1 MSFFASSLFNHCTDF
16 NSSKDSLKKE
26 INFIFAYFI
35 TFLFEIKV
43 DILYNESMM
52 ISYLFENPILFFILV
67 VCLVISIT
75 IHEFFH
81 AYMAFKL
88 GDSTPK
94 LQGRV
99 TLNPVSHVDP
109 LGLVALMFLGF
120 GWGRPVEYDIY
131 NLRNPKRDVL
141 LISFVGPLSN
151 LVLAFICFIII
162 NFFGD
167 FGFLQVLLQ
176 LNLVLFV
183 FNLIPV
189 FPLDGFNVVRGLL
202 PYQLAYRWGELEQY
216 GIFILIGMILFNI
229 PSLLINQTVPLI
241 LSLFNFLI

>member
-1 MSFFASSLFNHCTDF
+1 
-16 NSSKDSLKKE
+16 
-26 INFIFAYFI
+26 
-35 TFLFEIKV
+35 
-43 DILYNESMM
+43 
-52 ISYLFENPILFFILV
+52 
-67 VCLVISIT
+67 
-75 IHEFFH
+75 
-81 AYMAFKL
+81 MAFKL

-109 LGLVALMFLGF
+109 LGLIALMFLGF

-216 GIFILIGMILFNI
+216 GIFILIGMIIFNI

>member
-1 MSFFASSLFNHCTDF
+1 
-16 NSSKDSLKKE
+16 
-26 INFIFAYFI
+26 
-35 TFLFEIKV
+35 
-43 DILYNESMM
+43 MM
-52 ISYLFENPILFFILV
+52 ISYLLENPFLFFVLLI
-67 VCLVISIT
+67 CLVISIS

-81 AYMAFKL
+81 AFAAFKL

-99 TLNPVSHVDP
+99 TLNPVSHIDP
-109 LGLVALMFLGF
+109 LGLAAIVFFGF

-141 LISFVGPLSN
+141 IISVVGPLSN
-151 LVLAFICFIII
+151 LVLAFLCFLIIS
-162 NFFGD
+162 FFGD
-167 FGFLQVLLQ
+167 LGFLKILLQ

-202 PYQLAYRWGELEQY
+202 PYNLAYRWGELEPY
-216 GIFILIGMILFNI
+216 GIFILIGMLVFNI
-229 PSLLINQTVPLI
+229 PSYLINQTVPVILGMFNLLI
-241 LSLFNFLI
+241 

>member
-1 MSFFASSLFNHCTDF
+1 
-16 NSSKDSLKKE
+16 
-26 INFIFAYFI
+26 
-35 TFLFEIKV
+35 
-43 DILYNESMM
+43 MM
-52 ISYLFENPILFFILV
+52 ISYLLENPFLFFVLL

-81 AYMAFKL
+81 AYAAFKL

-99 TLNPVSHVDP
+99 TLNPVSHIDP
-109 LGLVALMFLGF
+109 LGLAAIIFFGF

-131 NLRNPKRDVL
+131 NLRSPKRDVL
-141 LISFVGPLSN
+141 IISIVGPLSN
-151 LVLAFICFIII
+151 LVLAFLCFLAIK
-162 NFFGD
+162 FYGD
-167 FGFLQVLLQ
+167 LGFLQVLLQ

-202 PYQLAYRWGELEQY
+202 PYNLAYRWGELEQY
-216 GIFILIGMILFNI
+216 GIFILIGMIIFNI
-229 PSLLINQTVPLI
+229 PSYLINQTVPAILGMFNLLI
-241 LSLFNFLI
+241 

>member
-1 MSFFASSLFNHCTDF
+1 M
-16 NSSKDSLKKE
+16 
-26 INFIFAYFI
+26 I
-35 TFLFEIKV
+35 T
-43 DILYNESMM
+43 
-52 ISYLFENPILFFILV
+52 YLFENPLLFLV
-67 VCLVISIT
+67 LLISLVISIT

-81 AYMAFKL
+81 AFAAFKL

-109 LGLVALMFLGF
+109 LGLAALIFFGF

-131 NLRNPKRDVL
+131 NLRSPKRDVL
-141 LISFVGPLSN
+141 LISIVGPLSN
-151 LVLAFICFIII
+151 LVLAFLCFLVIK
-162 NFFGD
+162 FFGD

-202 PYQLAYRWGELEQY
+202 PYRLAYKWGELEPY
-216 GIFILIGMILFNI
+216 GIFILIGMIVFNI
-229 PSLLINQTVPLI
+229 PSYLINQAVPLI
-241 LSLFNFLI
+241 LGIFNLLI

>member
-1 MSFFASSLFNHCTDF
+1 M
-16 NSSKDSLKKE
+16 
-26 INFIFAYFI
+26 I
-35 TFLFEIKV
+35 T
-43 DILYNESMM
+43 
-52 ISYLFENPILFFILV
+52 YLFENPLLFFVLLIS
-67 VCLVISIT
+67 LVISIT

-81 AYMAFKL
+81 AFAAFKL

-109 LGLVALMFLGF
+109 LGLAALIFFGF

-131 NLRNPKRDVL
+131 NLRSPKRDVL
-141 LISFVGPLSN
+141 LISIVGPLSN
-151 LVLAFICFIII
+151 LVLAFLCFLVIK
-162 NFFGD
+162 FFGD

-202 PYQLAYRWGELEQY
+202 PYRLAYKWGELEPY
-216 GIFILIGMILFNI
+216 GIFILIGMIVFNI
-229 PSLLINQTVPLI
+229 PSYLINQAVPLI
-241 LSLFNFLI
+241 LGIFNLLI

>member
-1 MSFFASSLFNHCTDF
+1 
-16 NSSKDSLKKE
+16 
-26 INFIFAYFI
+26 
-35 TFLFEIKV
+35 
-43 DILYNESMM
+43 MM
-52 ISYLFENPILFFILV
+52 ISYLLENPFLFFVLLI
-67 VCLVISIT
+67 CLVISIS

-81 AYMAFKL
+81 AFAAFKL

-99 TLNPVSHVDP
+99 TLNPVSHIDP
-109 LGLVALMFLGF
+109 LGLAAIVFFGF

-141 LISFVGPLSN
+141 IISIVGPLSN
-151 LVLAFICFIII
+151 LVLAFLCFLIIS
-162 NFFGD
+162 FFGD
-167 FGFLQVLLQ
+167 LGFLKILLQ

-202 PYQLAYRWGELEQY
+202 PYNLAYRWGELEPY
-216 GIFILIGMILFNI
+216 GIFILIGMLVFNI
-229 PSLLINQTVPLI
+229 PSYLINQTVPVILGMFNLLI
-241 LSLFNFLI
+241 

>member
-1 MSFFASSLFNHCTDF
+1 
-16 NSSKDSLKKE
+16 
-26 INFIFAYFI
+26 
-35 TFLFEIKV
+35 
-43 DILYNESMM
+43 MM
-52 ISYLFENPILFFILV
+52 ISYLLENPFLFFVLLI
-67 VCLVISIT
+67 CLVISIS

-81 AYMAFKL
+81 AFAAFKL

-99 TLNPVSHVDP
+99 TLNPVSHIDP
-109 LGLVALMFLGF
+109 LGLAAIVFFGF

-141 LISFVGPLSN
+141 IISIVGPLSN
-151 LVLAFICFIII
+151 LVLAFLCFLIIS
-162 NFFGD
+162 FFGD
-167 FGFLQVLLQ
+167 LGFLKILLQ

-202 PYQLAYRWGELEQY
+202 PYNLAYRWGELEPY
-216 GIFILIGMILFNI
+216 GIFILIGMLVFNI
-229 PSLLINQTVPLI
+229 PSYLINQTVTVILGMFNLLI
-241 LSLFNFLI
+241 